1 MTWTSVLIGMTLLGG
16 NGYPRGDLLIEPEAL
31 AKERFEVRI
40 VDARPMEKYKAA
52 HIAGA
57 VWVDHDAWAKA
68 FADGQNPKDWAER
81 IGKLGIDSPKTRVV
95 IYDDNLSKDAARI
108 WWILRYWGVKDVRL
122 LNGGWPGWIA
132 AKRFVS
138 KAGRQVAATTYAI
151 PQAADNRL

>member
-57 VWVDHDAWAKA
+57 VWVDHDA
-68 FADGQNPKDWAER
+68 
-81 IGKLGIDSPKTRVV
+81 
-95 IYDDNLSKDAARI
+95 
-108 WWILRYWGVKDVRL
+108 
-122 LNGGWPGWIA
+122 
-132 AKRFVS
+132 
-138 KAGRQVAATTYAI
+138 
-151 PQAADNRL
+151 